1 MVLTIKPLYGNILFF
16 FVFFFYVHAIFN
28 HLTAA
33 KEQLNITFCRN
44 NDMWVFFSSDCTV
57 REWDLLTM
65 TSVRVLQGHKG
76 PIRDVKV
83 RMTYLFYTLL
93 FVGFVNDIIC
103 TYGKKVWFFV
113 LIPIALLAISQCGL
127 KQKKRKKKYTPCQVK
142 FFNEEFQREFLLMEK
157 NRLKKGKSLDLD
169 HVLVY
174 CCMVK
179 KKWLKN
185 CNCCRR

>member
-1 MVLTIKPLYGNILFF
+1 
-16 FVFFFYVHAIFN
+16 
-28 HLTAA
+28 
-33 KEQLNITFCRN
+33 
-44 NDMWVFFSSDCTV
+44 MWVFFSSDCTV

-83 RMTYLFYTLL
+83 RMTYLFYTTAVCRVRKGYNLYIWQKGL
-93 FVGFVNDIIC
+93 FFCADSNCVTGD
-103 TYGKKVWFFV
+103 
-113 LIPIALLAISQCGL
+113 QCDL

-169 HVLVY
+169 YLLDY
-174 CCMVK
+174 LCMVK
-179 KKWLKN
+179 KN